1 MQKEKK
7 QYIVSLVMAVDPHE
21 KMYREKMPRSRAAK
35 HVGAK
40 HVSVGRHRFS
50 SFPNHWHDFFELEY
64 VVSGSA
70 MHTHN
75 GKEYTS
81 EKGQLYFLTQID
93 FHGFQGTPE
102 VELINIKF
110 DETRIPEYM
119 NRFAFVAE
127 QTKIRQL
134 DPQEQ
139 ERFEMAAKLLAHEC
153 KTGGSSINALLEYLL
168 NFICK
173 DEGEKTVPSEQQE
186 QLVGVRNAL
195 AYMERHFR
203 EALTLE
209 QLSELAGYT
218 PTYFSGLF
226 TKVTGETYTQRLQTL
241 RVNYARVLL
250 MNGMSVEEACFK
262 SGFGSLSNFLTVF
275 RKRCGVSPGEFRK
288 LCRED
293 SAK

>member
-1 MQKEKK
+1 M
-7 QYIVSLVMAVDPHE
+7 VVDLYK
-21 KMYREKMPRSRAAK
+21 KMYREKLPRSKAEN

-40 HVSVGRHRFS
+40 HVSVGRQRFS
-50 SFPNHWHDFFELEY
+50 AFPNHWHDFFELEY
-64 VVSGSA
+64 VVGGSA
-70 MHTHN
+70 THTYN

-81 EKGQLYFLTQID
+81 EKGHLYFLTQID

-119 NRFAFVAE
+119 NRFAFLAE
-127 QTKIRQL
+127 QTKIRKL
-134 DPQEQ
+134 EPEEQ
-139 ERFEMAAKLLAHEC
+139 ERFEMAVKLLAHEC
-153 KTGGSSINALLEYLL
+153 RTGGSSINALLEYLL

-173 DEGEKTVPSEQQE
+173 DEREQAAVPEQGE
-186 QLVGVRNAL
+186 QLMGLRNAL

-203 EALTLE
+203 EPLTLE
-209 QLSELAGYT
+209 QISELAGYA

-226 TKVTGETYTQRLQTL
+226 VKVTGETYTQRLQTL

-250 MNGMSVEEACFK
+250 LNGLSVEEACFK

-275 RKRCGVSPGEFRK
+275 RKRCGIGPGEYRK
-288 LCRED
+288 QCREER
-293 SAK
+293 